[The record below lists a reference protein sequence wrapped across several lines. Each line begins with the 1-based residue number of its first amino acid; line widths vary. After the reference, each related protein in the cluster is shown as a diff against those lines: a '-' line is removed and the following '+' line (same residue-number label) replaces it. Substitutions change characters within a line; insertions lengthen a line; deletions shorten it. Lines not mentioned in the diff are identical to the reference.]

1 MNGMLK
7 RFGSNC
13 GRLLHDLFSGRSVW
27 ILGAAM
33 MALAPGVGMGQTA
46 NLLNRVLNERMIAY
60 ERQLAVDINQAVM
73 NYLAPSQYVLA
84 VNVLW
89 HPGTLPAVAQAPA
102 LSDERTKLPGF
113 PIFIQPN
120 QCDVLEGGT
129 AATVRVE
136 VKVLLDETLPEYY
149 EGFLHKVIPIVARLD
164 FNRGDRVI
172 VLKENFPMLSKFRKR
187 AVIDQGALM
196 KEAGKAKP
204 TEKTPALPPTSQ
216 QAAPPVFQ
224 PNIFVQPL
232 IGGPSAPSA
241 GAPPVAAPP
250 PARAATPLEAA
261 RSAFEGRR
269 FPDALRI
276 VDQSLRNAKTG
287 PERSLY
293 LGMKG
298 SIFYS
303 MNDLDGARDAW
314 EKAVEEDPGNREVH
328 EILNFLKSQQEEED
342 KQ

>member
-7 RFGSNC
+7 RFGSTC
-13 GRLLHDLFSGRSVW
+13 GSLLHILLARRPVW
-27 ILGAAM
+27 ILGAAL
-33 MALAPGVGMGQTA
+33 MALTPSVGMGQTA

-60 ERQLAVDINQAVM
+60 ERQLAVDINQAVT

-89 HPGTLPAVAQAPA
+89 HPGALPGVAQRPA

-113 PIFIQPN
+113 PIYIQPN
-120 QCDVLEGGT
+120 QCDVLESGT

-136 VKVLLDETLPEYY
+136 VKVLLDETLPNYY

-172 VLKENFPMLSKFRKR
+172 VLKENFPMLSKFRKK
-187 AVIDQGALM
+187 AVIEPGALM
-196 KEAGKAKP
+196 KEAEKAKP
-204 TEKTPALPPTSQ
+204 AGKTPVLPSTSQ
-216 QAAPPVFQ
+216 QAAPAMPAFQ
-224 PNIFVQPL
+224 PNIIVQPQ
-232 IGGPSAPSA
+232 IQAPA
-241 GAPPVAAPP
+241 GTPGSAPPVAAPP
-250 PARAATPLEAA
+250 PGRPETPLEAA
-261 RSAFEGRR
+261 RSAFESRK
-269 FPDALRI
+269 FPEALGI
-276 VDQSLRNAKTG
+276 VDQSLREAKSG

-303 MNDLDGARDAW
+303 MDDLDGARDAW
-314 EKAVEEDPGNREVH
+314 EQAAEEDSTNREVRD
-328 EILNFLKSQQEEED
+328 ILKFLKSQPEED
-342 KQ
+342 